1 VDVGSRAV
9 EAEGTHP
16 GDGRGGRRARCRRA
30 PRRAEQSEWGALR
43 PFARPPGRAPA
54 RRRTWR
60 AALCDGGGARSGSVL
75 EGDVTDR
82 ASASRP
88 LRQGTPKPGQGAGL
102 GRSSCAHRTLSSS
115 HGPLRFRAA
124 PTTTEALL
132 WEALRAEKLGVR
144 FRRQVVLGRYIAD
157 FVAPR
162 AKARG
167 RGRRRGASRGASGA
181 DARRDRD
188 LGRMGY
194 RVLRLPRELV
204 QERLE
209 EAVALV
215 VAALGERGR

>member
-1 VDVGSRAV
+1 MRTPHAV
-9 EAEGTHP
+9 IVA
-16 GDGRGGRRARCRRA
+16 
-30 PRRAEQSEWGALR
+30 
-43 PFARPPGRAPA
+43 
-54 RRRTWR
+54 R
-60 AALCDGGGARSGSVL
+60 AAA
-75 EGDVTDR
+75 
-82 ASASRP
+82 
-88 LRQGTPKPGQGAGL
+88 
-102 GRSSCAHRTLSSS
+102 
-115 HGPLRFRAA
+115 FRAA

-162 AKARG
+162 AKLVVEVDGEVHAG
-167 RGRRRGASRGASGA
+167 RAAA

-215 VAALGERGR
+215 VAALGRAGEMPLRAEAAAQRSARPTASSSLGARRG

>member
-1 VDVGSRAV
+1 MRTPHAV
-9 EAEGTHP
+9 IVA
-16 GDGRGGRRARCRRA
+16 
-30 PRRAEQSEWGALR
+30 
-43 PFARPPGRAPA
+43 
-54 RRRTWR
+54 R
-60 AALCDGGGARSGSVL
+60 AAA
-75 EGDVTDR
+75 
-82 ASASRP
+82 
-88 LRQGTPKPGQGAGL
+88 
-102 GRSSCAHRTLSSS
+102 
-115 HGPLRFRAA
+115 FRAA

-132 WEALRAEKLGVR
+132 WEALRAGKLGVR

-162 AKARG
+162 AKLVVEVDGEVHGG
-167 RGRRRGASRGASGA
+167 RAAA

-215 VAALGERGR
+215 VAALGEIPR